1 MILAMTNG
9 YEIHTS
15 VAIAGT
21 FVCLYY
27 GRSAWVR
34 YTEPVQPSLE
44 TIPYDYGQ

>member
-1 MILAMTNG
+1 MTDG

-27 GRSAWVR
+27 GRNADS
-34 YTEPVQPSLE
+34 PNPFNLL
-44 TIPYDYGQ
+44 